1 MKTKK
6 KPIFIVLVVALI
18 VSIIVLLCSSILI
31 SSNAYEINNGT
42 IVGDDAKIYSGDG
55 VSYVVSSNED
65 KIALSNISRNG
76 CSLVAEFA
84 KADIEKNLSSIGDD
98 IVASCYGASI
108 IDNNLYIICSFKDE
122 IGGKETKVLKYSI
135 NSGITSNF
143 TAIGYFIENDVSFSI
158 INGDNILL
166 LDSDDKKN
174 LILYKN
180 IFENP
185 EGLFIDLSMQQIFS
199 VRQNVSGNKAYV
211 VGTDAENKDTFVYLT
226 LENSD
231 IIKHDAGLYIGDD
244 FNFITDALIN
254 DYENK
259 FYAIDDDKFSY
270 DFNSHSNDSNMKAE
284 VFEDYILTTMGNG
297 LIYAISPITNEARYQ
312 LDTGKNIVEIGTDRT
327 NLFVVYKE
335 NGKYCVDVFK
345 SEDFE
350 DIETI
355 TYNSGIELKSEDEI
369 NNIYAE
375 SKPLNKS
382 SENVYSDMADL
393 ENFTTPGHVEN
404 LVMND
409 GLRAINFYRKLY
421 GLNEVELDNE
431 LSENAQYGALL
442 SLVTGD
448 LSNPIKPNNMND
460 EFYHKAMLAFD
471 KNCVRISENLT
482 EAPIA
487 DAVHYLF
494 SCNYYFREKLLDESI
509 TKIGFGVCSNSD
521 GKTAAL
527 IKFED
532 RAEYFNS
539 YNFTPYLCEGLYP
552 ISLVQVNPELTVTL
566 GKSLFSGD
574 RGNLNIT
581 IVNERTNEEI
591 VLDSENDF
599 EIIDDGNK
607 TIVIKNI
614 AFKFEKDTKFKVKV
628 GNICDENGM
637 VVNLEYSTK
646 LFELKADPKPI
657 DPDDPDT
664 PDDPDDPDDPPA
676 PDITSSV
683 YNIDKKNMIIIGIEP
698 GSTISEI
705 KKNISY
711 NGYTLKL
718 INYRGNEVKSGVIG
732 STAKLQFIRDSQI
745 AYEFHVVIFGEL
757 TGEGNINSRDI
768 NSIYNHLLGKTSLES
783 YFLMAADANHDGTV
797 NTLDLLKIKKHI
809 DGNEKITQNIIL
821 PEE

>member
-1 MKTKK
+1 
-6 KPIFIVLVVALI
+6 
-18 VSIIVLLCSSILI
+18 
-31 SSNAYEINNGT
+31 
-42 IVGDDAKIYSGDG
+42 
-55 VSYVVSSNED
+55 
-65 KIALSNISRNG
+65 
-76 CSLVAEFA
+76 
-84 KADIEKNLSSIGDD
+84 
-98 IVASCYGASI
+98 
-108 IDNNLYIICSFKDE
+108 
-122 IGGKETKVLKYSI
+122 
-135 NSGITSNF
+135 
-143 TAIGYFIENDVSFSI
+143 
-158 INGDNILL
+158 
-166 LDSDDKKN
+166 
-174 LILYKN
+174 
-180 IFENP
+180 
-185 EGLFIDLSMQQIFS
+185 
-199 VRQNVSGNKAYV
+199 
-211 VGTDAENKDTFVYLT
+211 
-226 LENSD
+226 
-231 IIKHDAGLYIGDD
+231 
-244 FNFITDALIN
+244 
-254 DYENK
+254 
-259 FYAIDDDKFSY
+259 
-270 DFNSHSNDSNMKAE
+270 
-284 VFEDYILTTMGNG
+284 
-297 LIYAISPITNEARYQ
+297 
-312 LDTGKNIVEIGTDRT
+312 
-327 NLFVVYKE
+327 
-335 NGKYCVDVFK
+335 
-345 SEDFE
+345 
-350 DIETI
+350 
-355 TYNSGIELKSEDEI
+355 
-369 NNIYAE
+369 
-375 SKPLNKS
+375 
-382 SENVYSDMADL
+382 MADL

-404 LVMND
+404 LVMDD

-482 EAPIA
+482 EAPIV

-532 RAEYFNS
+532 REEYFNS

-664 PDDPDDPDDPPA
+664 PDDPSDPDN
-676 PDITSSV
+676 PDNPDNPDTPENPDDNNNSSQGSGASNNPV
-683 YNIDKKNMIIIGIEP
+683 DVTENIKEND
-698 GSTISEI
+698 
-705 KKNISY
+705 
-711 NGYTLKL
+711 
-718 INYRGNEVKSGVIG
+718 
-732 STAKLQFIRDSQI
+732 
-745 AYEFHVVIFGEL
+745 
-757 TGEGNINSRDI
+757 
-768 NSIYNHLLGKTSLES
+768 
-783 YFLMAADANHDGTV
+783 
-797 NTLDLLKIKKHI
+797 
-809 DGNEKITQNIIL
+809 
-821 PEE
+821 EE